1 MKNLKEY
8 ITEGF
13 FDLDDLKKDL
23 KEWWSDYVDSLAPED
38 ETEYKK
44 TLKNIADGK
53 DELIR
58 QAIRQL
64 HTDYQWSHQNIDK
77 YENDIIEIMKE
88 KAKNTLSIR
97 YHEHN

>member
-8 ITEGF
+8 ISEGF
-13 FDLDDLKKDL
+13 CDLDNIKNDL
-23 KEWWSDYVDSLAPED
+23 KEWWSDYVDSLRPEG
-38 ETEYKK
+38 ETEYKN

-64 HTDYQWSHQNIDK
+64 HTDYNWSHQDIDK
-77 YENDIIEIMKE
+77 YENDIIDIMKSMAQNILD
-88 KAKNTLSIR
+88 KK
-97 YHEHN
+97 